1 MSMQL
6 TKLPDT
12 NSNICIVCG
21 SRAKWWTKDE
31 ANGRHAWFCESC
43 LSDIKAVEIPTL
55 DTTNH
60 FMVSLAG
67 DAIAVIRGIG
77 LITKE
82 EAVNLAAW
90 LVVMSDVSDEDFEA
104 LVVAIRNS

>member
-1 MSMQL
+1 MLRVDKL
-6 TKLPDT
+6 TSPH
-12 NSNICIVCG
+12 SNPSCQMCG
-21 SRAKWWTKDE
+21 STGKLWLKDE
-31 ANGRHAWFCESC
+31 NNGRHLWLCNSC
-43 LSDIKAVEIPTL
+43 LSDIKAVEVPSV

-60 FMVSLAG
+60 FLVGLKG
-67 DAIAVIRGIG
+67 DDVAIAIFPA

-82 EAVNLAAW
+82 RAVNLAAW